1 MGEQDDKSNDTGQRD
16 QISKTEDREQ
26 EDRNAKQE
34 DRRAGGSQVKT
45 GGQEGRR
52 ITSQNRR
59 TGGQE
64 DHKSEQKD
72 RESRRITGQDEL
84 GGFSAWPDTG
94 EPERRSLEC
103 WGVSER
109 RCRTGSGRRFC
120 A

>member
-34 DRRAGGSQVKT
+34 DRRAGGSQVRT

-59 TGGQE
+59 TGRAGGSLVKTNLAGSPPGLTLVSQRDVRSSAGE
-64 DHKSEQKD
+64 CQSVAAAQDPAGVFV
-72 RESRRITGQDEL
+72 RR
-84 GGFSAWPDTG
+84 A
-94 EPERRSLEC
+94 
-103 WGVSER
+103 
-109 RCRTGSGRRFC
+109 